1 MGDIQEQHVQLAA
14 GLNSAVAV
22 AAAAPASPQKQLAA
36 QVGGKRWWAAGW
48 LVGETRSSMQPLHF
62 FSGWHCCLWP
72 YLQLAP
78 PASLTLPSRKWVL
91 TCVAPPPTQVLSG
104 LQCSM
109 QQEVGKELQAL
120 RLADQL
126 LESVTSQ
133 FKRSPPRGTSG
144 SGGGSSGAAPSS
156 TAAPVA
162 SGKEA
167 AAAGATGGAG
177 GGDAGWTIAAV
188 PAAGAGAGAP
198 PPGATQVTYPPAP
211 SSQQAVTA
219 AADGALAQLQQLAGG
234 EQQLAQAA
242 AALAATGGSPTG
254 TGSSSLRSTFGQMQ
268 SMLQSVCQLLQE
280 GGQAPPRR
288 PNEAAYQA
296 AAARYLSRS
305 STLAQSRRSGS
316 PESSGTL
323 KRPWLPGGGG
333 KLGGSAS
340 GAGAAA
346 AGPAAAAAA
355 SSSLS
360 FGGAGG
366 GIGGGSRARE
376 ALRES
381 VLGQAS
387 LEQRRKRLQQLYAE
401 LKGQ

>member
-1 MGDIQEQHVQLAA
+1 
-14 GLNSAVAV
+14 
-22 AAAAPASPQKQLAA
+22 
-36 QVGGKRWWAAGW
+36 
-48 LVGETRSSMQPLHF
+48 
-62 FSGWHCCLWP
+62 
-72 YLQLAP
+72 
-78 PASLTLPSRKWVL
+78 
-91 TCVAPPPTQVLSG
+91 
-104 LQCSM
+104 M

-133 FKRSPPRGTSG
+133 FKRSPPRGTSCSG
-144 SGGGSSGAAPSS
+144 SGSSGVASS

-167 AAAGATGGAG
+167 AAVGATGGASG
-177 GGDAGWTIAAV
+177 SDAGWTIAAV
-188 PAAGAGAGAP
+188 PAAGAAAGAP
-198 PPGATQVTYPPAP
+198 QPGATQVIYPPAP
-211 SSQQAVTA
+211 TSQQAVTA

-242 AALAATGGSPTG
+242 AALAATAGSPNG

-280 GGQAPPRR
+280 GGQALPRR
-288 PNEAAYQA
+288 PNEATYQA

-305 STLAQSRRSGS
+305 NTLAQSRRSGS
-316 PESSGTL
+316 PDGSGTL

-346 AGPAAAAAA
+346 AGPATAAAA

-360 FGGAGG
+360 FGGAGSG
-366 GIGGGSRARE
+366 SGRGSRARE
-376 ALRES
+376 ALSES